1 MGERKVLNKY
11 LPPDFDPE
19 QLARGVR
26 QIKKRERERKVA
38 SNHQIK
44 VRRRPRAACRV
55 PLHLAGN
62 VLANT
67 RLCFV
72 RWSWSG
78 GSPPPQGD
86 GNDGAADTSIER
98 RRQLH

>member
-26 QIKKRERERKVA
+26 QIKKREREKKIA

-44 VRRRPRAACRV
+44 VRRELRRPPARRLRPAAALTRRV
-55 PLHLAGN
+55 AAL
-62 VLANT
+62 
-67 RLCFV
+67 
-72 RWSWSG
+72 
-78 GSPPPQGD
+78 PPD
-86 GNDGAADTSIER
+86 AR
-98 RRQLH
+98 RCA